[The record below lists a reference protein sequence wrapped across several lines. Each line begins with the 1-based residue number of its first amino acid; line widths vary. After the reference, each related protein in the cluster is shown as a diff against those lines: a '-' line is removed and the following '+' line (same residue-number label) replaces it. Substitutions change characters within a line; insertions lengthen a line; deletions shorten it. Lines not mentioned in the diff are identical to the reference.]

1 MRGVMGLC
9 LFWAMSVQAAT
20 YICVINGKAIYATQ
34 KLGDLCEL
42 SEINQ
47 GKTVFSPTPP
57 ISQTAENG
65 AGQPEN
71 HQQEPD
77 DLYYLWRELEFGADN
92 AAPTS
97 PMPNL
102 PALPVRKPP
111 VVLAPPQSSP
121 PKASPK
127 PKTPVQAAQPSVG
140 VPSIQRWQR
149 VGQGAANRRQVLL
162 QALHAEQAALNIARE
177 QLAAARK
184 RNDVAA
190 TQKLSRTVLL
200 GEQNVLGLMREIRR

>member
-20 YICVINGKAIYATQ
+20 YICVINGKAIYTTQ

-47 GKTVFSPTPP
+47 GKTVFSPMPQVV
-57 ISQTAENG
+57 QTVQNG

-77 DLYYLWRELEFGADN
+77 DLYYLWRELEYGADN

-102 PALPVRKPP
+102 PVSPVRKPP
-111 VVLAPPQSSP
+111 VVLAPPKSSP

-127 PKTPVQAAQPSVG
+127 PKTPVQAAQPSVS

-162 QALHAEQAALNIARE
+162 QTLHAEQAALNIARE
-177 QLAAARK
+177 QLAVARK
-184 RNDVAA
+184 RNDAAA